1 MALRPTRE
9 TAQTTP
15 VPAAVPSSTRLDCS
29 LHLGAA
35 LEGAYLFG
43 RPGGHPVFLMSEPVG
58 GPRLR
63 AGTDGAW
70 HEPARP
76 AASTPTRPEPCAAFA
91 EQAWAVAHV
100 LATARRMKGS
110 SPTRSHGQ

>member
-15 VPAAVPSSTRLDCS
+15 VPAAVPSATQLDCS
-29 LHLGAA
+29 LHLGAV
-35 LEGAYLFG
+35 LEGAYFFG
-43 RPGGHPVFLMSEPVG
+43 RPGGYPVFLMSVPVG

-70 HEPARP
+70 HGRP
-76 AASTPTRPEPCAAFA
+76 DRQHRRPRVRSLALPSPSRRGQAPTCWP
-91 EQAWAVAHV
+91 
-100 LATARRMKGS
+100 L
-110 SPTRSHGQ
+110 HGE

>member
-35 LEGAYLFG
+35 PEGAYL
-43 RPGGHPVFLMSEPVG
+43 LED
-58 GPRLR
+58 R
-63 AGTDGAW
+63 AA
-70 HEPARP
+70 
-76 AASTPTRPEPCAAFA
+76 
-91 EQAWAVAHV
+91 
-100 LATARRMKGS
+100 
-110 SPTRSHGQ
+110 TRSFSCLSQ

>member
-15 VPAAVPSSTRLDCS
+15 APAAVPSSTRLDCS

-35 LEGAYLFG
+35 PEGAYLFG
-43 RPGGHPVFLMSEPVG
+43 RPGDHPVFLMSEPAG

-70 HEPARP
+70 HGRP
-76 AASTPTRPEPCAAFA
+76 DRQHRRPRVRSLALRSPSRRGRAPTCRPLHE
-91 EQAWAVAHV
+91 E
-100 LATARRMKGS
+100 
-110 SPTRSHGQ
+110 

>member
-15 VPAAVPSSTRLDCS
+15 VPVAVPSSTRLDCS

-35 LEGAYLFG
+35 PEGAYLFG

-58 GPRLR
+58 GLRLR

-70 HEPARP
+70 HGRP
-76 AASTPTRPEPCAAFA
+76 DRQHSTPTRPEPCAALA
-91 EQAWAVAHV
+91 EQVSAGAHV